1 MRKEDT
7 LLQSSS
13 ADNFTLHNRK
23 YFTFIVLR
31 QSILPSAPSR
41 YSCGNPN
48 WGSEG
53 PLGWYQT

>member
-7 LLQSSS
+7 SLQSSS
-13 ADNFTLHNRK
+13 ADNFTLNNRK

-31 QSILPSAPSR
+31 QSTLPSAPSR
-41 YSCGNPN
+41 YYCGSPN

-53 PLGWYQT
+53 PLVWYQT